1 VAAGDLRQDGEV
13 GRYSYVAILAFVMVG
28 CLWLEVAL
36 RTRVFRRWR
45 RLLLSILPAVVVFFV
60 WDVYA
65 VASGHWWFDVD
76 KILGVYLP
84 GNVPL
89 DEVLFFIAIPIASVL
104 TIEAV
109 RSVKPHWRVGDEP
122 AASEQ
127 EDAR

>member
-1 VAAGDLRQDGEV
+1 M